1 MCIRDS
7 LLAINRVNLVFRRLQ
22 RERKP
27 PMKEMRVGDLGR
39 RWGPMMVINDLEE
52 SGSGLDVPC
61 GVIGLASSLTKSAF
75 SVCCS

>member
-1 MCIRDS
+1 
-7 LLAINRVNLVFRRLQ
+7 
-22 RERKP
+22 
-27 PMKEMRVGDLGR
+27 MKEMRVWRSWPAL
-39 RWGPMMVINDLEE
+39 GPMMVINDLEE